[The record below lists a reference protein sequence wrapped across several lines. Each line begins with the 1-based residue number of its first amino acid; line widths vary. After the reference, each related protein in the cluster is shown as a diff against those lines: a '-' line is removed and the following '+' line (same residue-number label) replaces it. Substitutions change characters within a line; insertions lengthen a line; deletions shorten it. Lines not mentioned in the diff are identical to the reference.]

1 MSSQYGALGGGYR
14 HPVAPQGGFAYPWQP
29 VAENLTDLHRND
41 TNVVWKEYYDSNTD
55 SMYYYNTISNTTQW
69 EHPKGV
75 TVKKQPPPPS
85 SLPPRSVS
93 YEMREHEKWMHIT
106 NDPKMGEYWFNVVTK
121 ETQRDRPACCM
132 KYPK

>member
-1 MSSQYGALGGGYR
+1 MSSPPRLRPLLEFLCVIQ
-14 HPVAPQGGFAYPWQP
+14 
-29 VAENLTDLHRND
+29 
-41 TNVVWKEYYDSNTD
+41 
-55 SMYYYNTISNTTQW
+55 TQW